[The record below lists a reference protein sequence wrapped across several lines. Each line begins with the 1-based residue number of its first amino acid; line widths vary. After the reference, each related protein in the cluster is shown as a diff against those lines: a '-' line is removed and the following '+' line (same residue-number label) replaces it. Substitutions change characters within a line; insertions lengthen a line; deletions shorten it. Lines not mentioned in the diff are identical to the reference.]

1 MAHAPILNESGGEGE
16 GGTQGTL
23 SHAGEL
29 SLTTSRPDQ
38 ILRNPAAMLDSR
50 MPLLQVRRKGLHL
63 IFVFVVLTPAF
74 GLASD
79 APGRGYPITAVPFS
93 DVRLT
98 DAFWAPRVETN
109 RAVTI
114 PFGFAK
120 SEEEGRIRNFE
131 RAARREGPYEGKMP
145 FDDTDVYKLIEGAAY
160 SLQNHPDPELD
171 RFIDGII
178 TKIAAAQ
185 EPDGYLTTYK
195 TIDPTKSPAEWLKP
209 GPKWDLE
216 LEGSHELYNSGHL
229 YEAAYAHYRATGRR
243 TLLDVALKNAD
254 LIARTF
260 GPGKRTAPPGHQI
273 IETGLVKLSDATG
286 ERRYRELA
294 RFFLDQRG
302 RAATRKLYGIYNQD
316 HLPVTEQSEAVGHAV
331 RAAYMYSGMVDIA
344 ALDAD
349 PLYRAAVERIWD
361 DVVSRKLYVTG
372 AVGARHKDEAF
383 GDAFELPNR
392 TAYGETCASIA
403 NVYWNQ
409 RMFLLSGDARYVD
422 VLERSLY
429 NAALAGVSLQGNTFF
444 YPNPL
449 ESDGKYTFNHGSLSR
464 KPWFDASCCPTNLA
478 RFIPSIP
485 DYIYAVE
492 GEALFVNLFA
502 ASRAAAV
509 VGGARVGV
517 QQTGDYPWNGRI
529 ALTITPDQPRS
540 FELRVRIPGWARNEP
555 VPSGLY
561 RYADA
566 AGAAYEL
573 RVNGE
578 PISPTLRRG
587 YAVIA
592 RVWTPGDTVTLV
604 LPMPVRRV
612 VADARVADTRDKVA
626 LERGPLVYAAEW
638 IDNDGSVLN
647 LVVPDGA
654 AFEEEH
660 RSDLLGGVTVVRAA
674 ATDQAGRPRRLTA
687 IPYYA
692 WSHRGPGE
700 MAVWLQRRA
709 VSASLRP

>member
-16 GGTQGTL
+16 GGTQGTV

-566 AGAAYEL
+566 AGGAYEL

-687 IPYYA
+687 VPYYA

-700 MAVWLQRRA
+700 MAVWLPRRA

>member
-1 MAHAPILNESGGEGE
+1 
-16 GGTQGTL
+16 
-23 SHAGEL
+23 
-29 SLTTSRPDQ
+29 
-38 ILRNPAAMLDSR
+38 
-50 MPLLQVRRKGLHL
+50 MPLLHVLRHGLRL
-63 IFVFVVLTPAF
+63 IFMFVLLTPAV
-74 GLASD
+74 GVAND
-79 APGRGYPITAVPFS
+79 APGRAYPITAVPFS

-98 DAFWAPRVETN
+98 DTFWARRIETN
-109 RAVTI
+109 RTVTI

-120 SEEEGRIRNFE
+120 SAEEGRIRNFE
-131 RAARREGPYEGKMP
+131 RAARHEGPYEGKMP

-171 RFIDGII
+171 RFVDGII

-260 GPGKRTAPPGHQI
+260 GPGKRTTPPGHQI
-273 IETGLVKLSDATG
+273 IETGLVKLWEATG

-302 RAATRKLYGIYNQD
+302 RAATRKLYGTYNQD
-316 HLPVTEQSEAVGHAV
+316 HLPVTGQTEAVGHAV

-372 AVGARHKDEAF
+372 AIGARHKDEAF

-429 NAALAGVSLQGNTFF
+429 NAALAGVSLEGNTFF

-449 ESDGKYTFNHGSLSR
+449 ESDGRYAFNHGALSR

-492 GEALFVNLFA
+492 GDALFVNLFA
-502 ASRAAAV
+502 ASRASTA
-509 VGGARVGV
+509 VGGTRVAV
-517 QQTGDYPWNGRI
+517 EQTGDYPWNGRVT
-529 ALTITPDQPRS
+529 LVITPDAPRS

-555 VPSGLY
+555 VPSALY
-561 RYADA
+561 RYADTA
-566 AGAAYEL
+566 AAAYEL
-573 RVNGE
+573 RVNRE
-578 PISPTLRRG
+578 RISPALRRG
-587 YAVIA
+587 YASIT
-592 RVWTPGDTVTLV
+592 RLWTPGDTVTLV
-604 LPMPVRRV
+604 LPMPVRRM
-612 VADARVADTRDKVA
+612 VADGRVADTRGKVA

-638 IDNDGSVLN
+638 VDNEGSVLN
-647 LVVPDGA
+647 LVVPDAA
-654 AFEEEH
+654 AFKEEH
-660 RSDLLGGVTVVRAA
+660 RPDLLGGVTVVRTA
-674 ATDQAGRPRRLTA
+674 ATDKARRPRRLTA

-700 MAVWLQRRA
+700 MAVWLERGAGPAAVRR
-709 VSASLRP
+709 

>member
-1 MAHAPILNESGGEGE
+1 M
-16 GGTQGTL
+16 
-23 SHAGEL
+23 
-29 SLTTSRPDQ
+29 R
-38 ILRNPAAMLDSR
+38 LRREAIR
-50 MPLLQVRRKGLHL
+50 LLFLL
-63 IFVFVVLTPAF
+63 VVLTPAF

-79 APGRGYPITAVPFS
+79 ATGHGYPIVAVPFS

-98 DAFWAPRVETN
+98 DAFWAPRIETN
-109 RAVTI
+109 RTVTI
-114 PFGFAK
+114 PFGFTK
-120 SEEEGRIRNFE
+120 SAEEGRIRNFE
-131 RAARREGPYEGKMP
+131 RAARHEGPYEGKMP

-171 RFIDGII
+171 RFLEGII

-195 TIDPTKSPAEWLKP
+195 TIDPARSPAEWLKP

-243 TLLDVALKNAD
+243 TLLEVALKNAD

-260 GPGKRTAPPGHQI
+260 GPGKRTTPPGHQI
-273 IETGLVKLSDATG
+273 IETGLVKLSEATG

-302 RAATRKLYGIYNQD
+302 RAATRKLYGTYNQD
-316 HLPVTEQSEAVGHAV
+316 HLPVTEQTEAVGHAV

-372 AVGARHKDEAF
+372 AIGARHKDEAF

-429 NAALAGVSLQGNTFF
+429 NAALAGVSLEGNTFF

-449 ESDGKYTFNHGSLSR
+449 ESDGRYAFNHGALSR

-485 DYIYAVE
+485 DYIYAVQ
-492 GEALFVNLFA
+492 GDALFVNLFA
-502 ASRAAAV
+502 ASRASTA
-509 VGGARVGV
+509 VGGTRVAV

-529 ALTITPDQPRS
+529 TLVITPDAPLS

-555 VPSGLY
+555 VPSALY
-561 RYADA
+561 RYADT
-566 AGAAYEL
+566 AGAAYDL

-578 PISPTLRRG
+578 RISPALRRG
-587 YAVIA
+587 YAAIT
-592 RVWTPGDTVTLV
+592 RIWTPGDTVTLV

-612 VADARVADTRDKVA
+612 VADVRVADTRGKVA

-638 IDNDGSVLN
+638 VDNDGPVLN

-660 RSDLLGGVTVVRAA
+660 RPDLLGGVTVVRAA

-700 MAVWLQRRA
+700 MAVWLERGAGAAALRR
-709 VSASLRP
+709 

>member
-1 MAHAPILNESGGEGE
+1 MSSLHAYREG
-16 GGTQGTL
+16 
-23 SHAGEL
+23 
-29 SLTTSRPDQ
+29 
-38 ILRNPAAMLDSR
+38 LR
-50 MPLLQVRRKGLHL
+50 LLFVL
-63 IFVFVVLTPAF
+63 IVLTPAF
-74 GLASD
+74 GVASD
-79 APGRGYPITAVPFS
+79 APRPGYRITAVPFA

-120 SEEEGRIRNFE
+120 SAEEGRIRNFE

-160 SLQNHPDPELD
+160 TLLNHPDRELD
-171 RFIDGII
+171 RFVEGII

-209 GPKWDLE
+209 GPRWELE

-229 YEAAYAHYRATGRR
+229 YEAAYAHHRATGRR
-243 TLLDVALKNAD
+243 TLLNVAVRNAD

-260 GPGKRTAPPGHQI
+260 GPGKRTTPPGHQI
-273 IETGLVKLSDATG
+273 IETGLVKLSEATG

-302 RAATRKLYGIYNQD
+302 RSDGRKLYGIYNQD
-316 HLPVTEQSEAVGHAV
+316 HRPVTAQTEAVGHAV

-344 ALDAD
+344 ALDED

-372 AVGARHKDEAF
+372 AIGARHKDEAF

-409 RMFLLSGDARYVD
+409 RMFLLTGDARYVD

-449 ESDGKYTFNHGSLSR
+449 ESDGRYTFNHGALSR
-464 KPWFDASCCPTNLA
+464 KPWFDSSCCPTNLA

-492 GEALFVNLFA
+492 GDALFVNLFA
-502 ASRAAAV
+502 ASRASAV
-509 VGGARVGV
+509 VGGTRVAV
-517 QQTGDYPWNGRI
+517 QQTAEYPWNGRV
-529 ALTITPDQPRS
+529 ALAITPDRPGS

-578 PISPTLRRG
+578 RTSPALRSG
-587 YAVIA
+587 YASIT
-592 RVWTPGDTVTLV
+592 RVWAPGDTVTLV

-612 VADARVADTRDKVA
+612 VADARVADTLGKVA
-626 LERGPLVYAAEW
+626 LQRGPLVYAAEW
-638 IDNDGSVLN
+638 VDNDGSVLD
-647 LVVPDGA
+647 LIVPDGA
-654 AFEEEH
+654 PFEEEH

-674 ATDQAGRPRRLTA
+674 AIDQAGRARRLTA

-709 VSASLRP
+709 VSASLPH

>member
-1 MAHAPILNESGGEGE
+1 MS
-16 GGTQGTL
+16 
-23 SHAGEL
+23 
-29 SLTTSRPDQ
+29 SLR
-38 ILRNPAAMLDSR
+38 LRREAVR
-50 MPLLQVRRKGLHL
+50 LLFLL
-63 IFVFVVLTPAF
+63 VVLTPAF

-79 APGRGYPITAVPFS
+79 ATGHGYPIVAVPFS

-98 DAFWAPRVETN
+98 DAFWAPRIETN
-109 RAVTI
+109 RTVTI
-114 PFGFAK
+114 PFGFTK
-120 SEEEGRIRNFE
+120 SAEEGRIRNFE
-131 RAARREGPYEGKMP
+131 RAARHEGPYEGKMP

-171 RFIDGII
+171 RFLEGII

-195 TIDPTKSPAEWLKP
+195 TIDPARSPAEWLKP

-243 TLLDVALKNAD
+243 TLLEVALKNAD

-260 GPGKRTAPPGHQI
+260 GPGKRTTPPGHQI
-273 IETGLVKLSDATG
+273 IETGLVKLSEATG

-302 RAATRKLYGIYNQD
+302 RAATRKLYGTYNQD
-316 HLPVTEQSEAVGHAV
+316 HLPVTEQTEAVGHAV

-372 AVGARHKDEAF
+372 AIGARHKDEAF

-429 NAALAGVSLQGNTFF
+429 NAALAGVSLEGNTFF

-449 ESDGKYTFNHGSLSR
+449 ESDGRYAFNHGALSR

-485 DYIYAVE
+485 DYLYAVQ
-492 GEALFVNLFA
+492 GDALFVNLFA
-502 ASRAAAV
+502 ASRASTA
-509 VGGARVGV
+509 VGGTRVAV

-529 ALTITPDQPRS
+529 TLVITPDAPRS

-555 VPSGLY
+555 VPSALY
-561 RYADA
+561 RYADT
-566 AGAAYEL
+566 AGAAYDL

-578 PISPTLRRG
+578 HISPALRRG
-587 YAVIA
+587 YAAIT

-612 VADARVADTRDKVA
+612 VADVRVADTRGKVA

-638 IDNDGSVLN
+638 VDNDGPVLN

-660 RSDLLGGVTVVRAA
+660 RPDLLGGVTVVRAA

-700 MAVWLQRRA
+700 MAVWLERGAGAAALRR
-709 VSASLRP
+709 